1 MLDFLINITKVCS
14 TILDQLLSLCV
25 FSYCPWQR
33 IDFFQSFAQEEL
45 ALRILYF
52 PVQMQHGKVLC
63 KTNSDQKNRDK
74 TSTLCFIAPTVLIWQ
89 LQSNILVNIVKLI
102 QRLKRIS
109 DNCYSAWFWVSIKTE
124 LWSKMRPLFA
134 YCSSRHNSFIQFLAR
149 GNFSWE
155 NPRYYPFPRYWVT
168 PSVYGCLSV

>member
-1 MLDFLINITKVCS
+1 
-14 TILDQLLSLCV
+14 
-25 FSYCPWQR
+25 
-33 IDFFQSFAQEEL
+33 
-45 ALRILYF
+45 
-52 PVQMQHGKVLC
+52 MQHGKVLC

-74 TSTLCFIAPTVLIWQ
+74 TFTLCFIAPTVLIWQ

-155 NPRYYPFPRYWVT
+155 NPRYYPFPRYWVP
-168 PSVYGCLSV
+168 PSVLGAFQFSAMVYLFFTDLADMFTVAILTFLDVRFPYL